1 MPVEPTD
8 TVTLRDPAAIK
19 ALTHPARLALIDALF
34 AGRELTAT
42 EAAEIAGLSPSA
54 TSYHLRALAKWGIV
68 APADAGL
75 DGRERRWKA
84 AGRSLTVN
92 PDDPVVSAATT
103 SLLAGQTLS
112 GLSRDALDWIG
123 RMAEEDKTWR
133 EAGTVASSI
142 AYLTADE
149 ASELSRRV
157 LELMREYHDRTRA
170 QHPADTRRLRLG
182 YVLVALDSPS

>member
-170 QHPADTRRLRLG
+170 QHPVDTRRLRLG

>member
-170 QHPADTRRLRLG
+170 RHPADTRRLRLG